1 MIPKLLKQDGIDF
14 IAGYYFLQFMIEGRK
29 KPFIRIT

>member
-1 MIPKLLKQDGIDF
+1 MIPKLLNQDGINF
-14 IAGYYFLQFMIEGRK
+14 IVGNYFLQFMIEGRK